1 MEIFYTI
8 CLFQELML
16 KQLEWMCFLFVS
28 HIFDTNTGG
37 YWYGRGIIK
46 IFWKIA
52 TLNIQ
57 IALHLKSCEMRD
69 ASWLLILPSIII
81 FRYLNIYNRYASQI
95 KYCQSNVYFQLLK
108 MFKKIRMFRRS
119 CTYSFFDKMTI
130 GNEHCVC
137 KIDIKFRNSFVV
149 YSLERK
155 ETLTVLLKRL
165 LIRWWN
171 R

>member
-69 ASWLLILPSIII
+69 ASWLLILPSIIF

-108 MFKKIRMFRRS
+108 IF
-119 CTYSFFDKMTI
+119 CTIALSEENPQHPFYYHHLP
-130 GNEHCVC
+130 ERLWLLQ
-137 KIDIKFRNSFVV
+137 DIYVVVVGGTFV
-149 YSLERK
+149 
-155 ETLTVLLKRL
+155 
-165 LIRWWN
+165 
-171 R
+171 